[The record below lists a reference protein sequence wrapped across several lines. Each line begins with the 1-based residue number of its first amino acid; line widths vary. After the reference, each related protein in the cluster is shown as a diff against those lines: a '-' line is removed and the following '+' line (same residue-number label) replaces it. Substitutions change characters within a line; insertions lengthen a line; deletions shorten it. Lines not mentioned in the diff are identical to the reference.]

1 MKPIKRNEFEIYTNN
16 TDTVVVVGYDNYGVR
31 FKASAKLMPGD
42 TFNYETGVE
51 LAMARCKMKMAKAN
65 FNWER
70 NHANGWM
77 KSLEVSQRNADK
89 AIRKA
94 EAAEEDYLA
103 AKAKVDEILN
113 KI

>member
-1 MKPIKRNEFEIYTNN
+1 MKPIKRNKFEIYTNN

-51 LAMARCKMKMAKAN
+51 LAMARCKMQMAKAN
-65 FNWER
+65 FVCER
-70 NHANGWM
+70 RWADNGM
-77 KSLEVSQRNADK
+77 KNLELIQKKVDK
-89 AIRKA
+89 AICRA